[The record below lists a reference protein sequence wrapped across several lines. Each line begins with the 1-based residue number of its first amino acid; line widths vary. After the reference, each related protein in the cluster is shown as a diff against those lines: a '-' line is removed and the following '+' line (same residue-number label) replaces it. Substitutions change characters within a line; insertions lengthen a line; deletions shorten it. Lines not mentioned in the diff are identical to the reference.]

1 MLDIAVTKMSSKGQI
16 VIPQEMRTEFHE
28 GEKLVIIKSGDQLI
42 VKKLS
47 AFDKKL
53 EEDLLFAKRT
63 EEAYQKYLK
72 GEFTTVSA
80 DEFLRRLKKW

>member
-1 MLDIAVTKMSSKGQI
+1 MLDIAVTKMSSKGQV
-16 VIPQEMRTEFHE
+16 VIPQEMRGEFKE
-28 GEKLVIIKSGDQLI
+28 GEKLVIIKNDDQLI
-42 VKKLS
+42 LKKLS

-53 EEDLLFAKRT
+53 EEDLLFAKKT

-72 GEFTTVSA
+72 GEFITVSG